1 MVLGWWTH
9 HPERLTNFRNLQ
21 TNMTKRQKRTQTT
34 RSVRSL
40 TTRDVRNIIRGEAE
54 TKRFVL
60 VNTLN
65 LNSTAGTVLNLS
77 NGIIQGDDISQRAG
91 DKIRM
96 TKQILRVRATA
107 ITNSQTFRFIWF
119 KDNTNRGTTPSVTE
133 VLNSASFMAQYNPV
147 TLLQHRF
154 TILKDVELDCS
165 LSGESIKHLVMTH
178 GGTSCFYN
186 GTTAVA
192 SANGPGAIFLLVIG
206 DSIVG
211 TWDVGYEAHYLD
223 L

>member
-21 TNMTKRQKRTQTT
+21 TNMSKRQKRTTT
-34 RSVRSL
+34 SRSVRSL
-40 TTRDVRNIIRGEAE
+40 TTKDVRNIIRGVSEV
-54 TKRFVL
+54 KRFTL

-65 LNSTAGTVLNLS
+65 LNATAGTVLNLS
-77 NGIIQGDDISQRAG
+77 NGIIQGDDVSQRAG

-96 TKQILRVRATA
+96 TKQMLRVRASA
-107 ITNSQTFRFIWF
+107 ITVSQTFRFIWF
-119 KDNTNRGTTPSVTE
+119 KDNTNRGTTPGVTE
-133 VLNSASFMAQYNPV
+133 VLNSANFMAQYNPV
-147 TLLQHRF
+147 TMLQHRF
-154 TILKDVELDCS
+154 TILKDMVLDCN
-165 LSGESIKHLVMTH
+165 LSGESIKHLVVQH

-186 GTTAVA
+186 GATAVA
-192 SANGPGAIFLLVIG
+192 ASNGPGAIFLLVIG
-206 DSIVG
+206 DAITG